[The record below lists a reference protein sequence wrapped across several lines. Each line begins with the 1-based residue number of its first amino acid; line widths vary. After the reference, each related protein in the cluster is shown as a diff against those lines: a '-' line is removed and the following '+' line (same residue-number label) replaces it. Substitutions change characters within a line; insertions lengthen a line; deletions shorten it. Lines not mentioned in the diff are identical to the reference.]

1 MLVIVRKTFIC
12 SVQLEF
18 TYVPVSI
25 SRSGLQHIEADVLV
39 ASTQHDGLGVLEMCI
54 VLVGNFGILNHADF
68 CPRGFVVRS
77 IGSQNTNLIGSIVPS
92 LLRCTVATTRVFH
105 IESLYL
111 LVKSNLQILGSG
123 SELVLSCTRSI

>member
-1 MLVIVRKTFIC
+1 MLVIVRNTFIC

-39 ASTQHDGLGVLEMCI
+39 ASTQHDGLGVLEICI

-77 IGSQNTNLIGSIVPS
+77 IGSQNTNLVGRIMPEFLGGTI
-92 LLRCTVATTRVFH
+92 TTARVFH

-123 SELVLSCTRSI
+123 SELVLSCTRSV